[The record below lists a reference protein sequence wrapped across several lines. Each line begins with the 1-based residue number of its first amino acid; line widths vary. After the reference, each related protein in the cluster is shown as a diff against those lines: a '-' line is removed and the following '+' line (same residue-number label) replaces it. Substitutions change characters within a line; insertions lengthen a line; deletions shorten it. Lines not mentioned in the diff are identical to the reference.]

1 MSYLAPIAVL
11 LMVLFPVLL
20 PAAISGFHA
29 ISTAGRSRPIARIRT
44 TTRRPRLAMAPRQ
57 DAPAL

>member
-1 MSYLAPIAVL
+1 
-11 LMVLFPVLL
+11 MVLFPVLL
-20 PAAISGFHA
+20 PAAISGSHA

-44 TTRRPRLAMAPRQ
+44 RARRPRLAMALRQ